1 MRPFGGLFLYG
12 KCGTFILTFF
22 CRRVRFGLAKSE
34 RRKKSGNSGSRL
46 VDSIKKHGIVDPLYA
61 EFGNNYGRHIKI
73 IVGNNRM
80 ATANILKIKKIPIIV
95 NIYDPTFKLEGRE
108 LKTDDEIRELFTHKT
123 VNIRRDAD
131 GNIDTIMPPYYNEV
145 YKDYEF

>member
-1 MRPFGGLFLYG
+1 MTTLIYAKLPFEQIHYLDRPEFHKNEIEF
-12 KCGTFILTFF
+12 K
-22 CRRVRFGLAKSE
+22 
-34 RRKKSGNSGSRL
+34 NRL
-46 VDSIKKHGIVDPLYA
+46 IESIKKHGIVDPLYA
-61 EFGNNYGRHIKI
+61 EVGNDYGKYIKI

-80 ATANILKIKKIPIIV
+80 ATAKILGIKTIPVIV

-123 VNIRRDAD
+123 VNIRRGSD
-131 GNIDTIMPPYYNEV
+131 GNIDTIMPPVYNNV